1 MCIFCTIDVVQT
13 YASSIILAD
22 NAVQIQRNHQ
32 IFRKNG
38 SDGETVQ
45 GLVSLANGFTIDA
58 EAMATLDTSLTV
70 SGPMDLRET
79 GTLQLLGD
87 LFLDASVT
95 LSGGGKIK
103 AHGNTIF
110 MSGDL
115 TLPPSKVLHFMN
127 NAVVD
132 GRDHNLIV
140 DTNSQIFLD
149 TAVSVTFKNMTIK
162 NKRNGVTV
170 PPVRLAAQ
178 TTQLTL
184 DDVIMAPVNDFAFPQ
199 GQLFINN
206 DVMFTG
212 TSAFIYQSTQP
223 CRVTPNSCL
232 YFDNNTTFSFAP
244 ACNDKNLIV
253 LQDSTSS
260 LYLDGCD
267 LKTTLTGIRLTAGR
281 LICDNKMIFDSQ
293 ATYSV
298 AGLDTQIL
306 KTGEDTVNG
315 ISWSP
320 NGKYL
325 AVAEQSGNLVK
336 IFTFDGA
343 TINFLCSASYAGVI
357 YSINWSPDGKYIAVG
372 VGSPIGGNE
381 LQVFSFDGSALTLK
395 DSKDYG
401 STDLSVVN
409 SVNWSPD
416 GNYLAVGGSN
426 PADPAKQITVYSFN
440 GSTLSINPIA
450 SIVYIGDIK
459 VVNWSHDGRYLA
471 VGGNVPTGNI
481 KIYLFNGSTLTLI
494 PGAVVAY
501 GGVNIVNSINWSPDD
516 RYLAVG
522 VGDTVGQL
530 KVYSFSGIELSAT
543 LTEKTGCSISYGTQV
558 KSVSW
563 SPDGQYLSA
572 GGSNGTSDLAI
583 YSFNGSTLS
592 FKDSKNY
599 GNSILSVNWRPDGNY
614 LAVGGD
620 SPSAGHEEL
629 EIYPVTFTKE
639 PTPQTM
645 NNAIIFGNKNMGS
658 TYNLQTTFLGGCN
671 IEVNGLLNDDSV

>member
-1 MCIFCTIDVVQT
+1 MKNKMLLFMMQLTMICVTNFFQIH
-13 YASSIILAD
+13 SSDIILAD

-38 SDGETVQ
+38 SAGETVQ

-58 EAMATLDTSLTV
+58 EAMATLDTCLTV

-79 GTLQLLGD
+79 GTLRLFGD

-132 GRDHNLIV
+132 GRNHALIV

-149 TAVSVTFKNMTIK
+149 TAVSVTLKNMTIK

-170 PPVRLAAQ
+170 PPVRLAAK

-184 DDVIMAPVNDFAFPQ
+184 DDVIIAPVNDFGFPQ

-253 LQDSTSS
+253 LTDPTSS
-260 LYLDGCD
+260 LYLDGAD
-267 LKTTLTGIRLTAGR
+267 LKTTLTGIRLTTGR
-281 LICDNKMIFDSQ
+281 LICDNKMIFDSL
-293 ATYSV
+293 ATYSIS
-298 AGLDTQIL
+298 GLGTQIL
-306 KTGEDTVNG
+306 KTGEDIVNG
-315 ISWSP
+315 ISWSQ

-325 AVAEQSGNLVK
+325 AVGEESGNIIKV
-336 IFTFDGA
+336 FQFDGA
-343 TINFLCSASYAGVI
+343 TINLLCSASYAGVI
-357 YSINWSPDGKYIAVG
+357 YSINWSPDGKYLAVG
-372 VGSPIGGNE
+372 GNASAKII
-381 LQVFSFDGSALTLK
+381 VIYSFDGLTLTEK
-395 DSKDYG
+395 PKCVLTSGSKATIKFSPDGNYLAIGGGQAPSLVIYSFDGNSLLQTCNLSLTTILSVDWSPDGKYLAIGEWQNIKVYYFNKTSLVAIPGCSISIGDFFANTVNWSPDGRYLAVGSSIPTEQLRVYYFNGSTLENLPNCTINYG
-401 STDLSVVN
+401 SAVK

-416 GNYLAVGGSN
+416 GQYLAVGGE
-426 PADPAKQITVYSFN
+426 T
-440 GSTLSINPIA
+440 GS
-450 SIVYIGDIK
+450 
-459 VVNWSHDGRYLA
+459 
-471 VGGNVPTGNI
+471 
-481 KIYLFNGSTLTLI
+481 
-494 PGAVVAY
+494 
-501 GGVNIVNSINWSPDD
+501 
-516 RYLAVG
+516 
-522 VGDTVGQL
+522 
-530 KVYSFSGIELSAT
+530 
-543 LTEKTGCSISYGTQV
+543 
-558 KSVSW
+558 
-563 SPDGQYLSA
+563 
-572 GGSNGTSDLAI
+572 SDLSI

-592 FKDSKNY
+592 FKDSKAYNNAIY
-599 GNSILSVNWRPDGNY
+599 SVNWRQDGKY
-614 LAVGGD
+614 LAVGG
-620 SPSAGHEEL
+620 STSASGHEKL
-629 EIYPVTFTKE
+629 EVYPVTFIKE

-645 NNAIIFGNKNMGS
+645 NNGIIFGNKNLGS
-658 TYNLQTTFLGGCN
+658 TSNLQTTFLGGCN
-671 IEVNGLLNDDSV
+671 IEINGLLNDDSV